1 MKKKKFISLYI
12 KEKLSLMNI
21 FLTPKSRIWK
31 SHLAIHFLSLS
42 GHQLGASD

>member
-1 MKKKKFISLYI
+1 MKKKSLFHCYI